1 MVQPGKADP
10 KIPPSMVQPGEADP
24 KIPPPKV
31 QPGEPDRKTLPA
43 MVQAGGADN
52 KGRPS
57 AVPADDPNAE
67 FNFPI
72 EKLFLLRPALYGQQN
87 AQRLMMQEPVR
98 ISSIVLANMLQ
109 NPAPLKNRPSLMP
122 PPPAAPTPP
131 RSADPRRVRINVS
144 TNHPC
149 AGGENPR
156 VHPNPR
162 KQKEPV
168 KASVGEEEEVNSYD
182 IRPRKVPRYHHPYEM
197 GYYYNKGYNSIPGAL
212 PTDLLDE
219 WMPIYRC
226 GYHGQRGSS
235 SGRALPIPAPIRRNN
250 PVEQREAAAAAAPAH
265 SGGSS
270 SDSCE
275 ALDLNLKLGF

>member
-10 KIPPSMVQPGEADP
+10 KIPPAVVQPGKADP
-24 KIPPPKV
+24 KIPPAVV
-31 QPGEPDRKTLPA
+31 QPGEPDPKTLPA
-43 MVQAGGADN
+43 GADN

-57 AVPADDPNAE
+57 AVPADDPNAD

-72 EKLFLLRPALYGQQN
+72 EKLFLLRPALYAHQN
-87 AQRLMMQEPVR
+87 AHYRLMQEPVR
-98 ISSIVLANMLQ
+98 ISSFVLANML
-109 NPAPLKNRPSLMP
+109 NSPAPLKNRPSLVP

-149 AGGENPR
+149 AAGANPR

-197 GYYYNKGYNSIPGAL
+197 SYYYNKGHNPLHGDL
-212 PTDLLDE
+212 PTDLLGE
-219 WMPIYRC
+219 WIPIYRF
-226 GYHGQRGSS
+226 GHHGQLGSS
-235 SGRALPIPAPIRRNN
+235 SGRVLPNPAPITRNN
-250 PVEQREAAAAAAPAH
+250 PVEQREAAAPAPAPAH
-265 SGGSS
+265 SGVSS

-275 ALDLNLKLGF
+275 AMDLNLKLGF